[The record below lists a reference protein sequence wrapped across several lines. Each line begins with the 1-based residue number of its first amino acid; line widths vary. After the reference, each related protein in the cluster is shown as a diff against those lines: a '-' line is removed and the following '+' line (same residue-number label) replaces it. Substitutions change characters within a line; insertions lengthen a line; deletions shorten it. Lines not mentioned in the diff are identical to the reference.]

1 LSFLNTDTSYQKTFA
16 TLYLKQIVLCYICG
30 LLSRSMGFFTLVLL
44 AIGLSFDSFAVSVSS
59 GLLKREIQFLQAARI
74 AIILAVF
81 QGGMPIIGWFLGSR
95 VKTIIE
101 PWDHWVA
108 FFLLTALGTKMVYE
122 AFKPEDER
130 EFNPLLFKTMLSMA
144 IATSI
149 DALIVGVSFAL
160 YDLNLIITVIVI
172 GSVTFIA
179 SMLGIL
185 FGKKAVGFLG
195 KKMEILGG
203 LILFLIGLKVLLE
216 HIVA

>member
-1 LSFLNTDTSYQKTFA
+1 
-16 TLYLKQIVLCYICG
+16 
-30 LLSRSMGFFTLVLL
+30 MGFFTLVLL

-144 IATSI
+144 HLLVLSYWSTVLSNFLKNIH
-149 DALIVGVSFAL
+149 GNN
-160 YDLNLIITVIVI
+160 NLID
-172 GSVTFIA
+172 F
-179 SMLGIL
+179 
-185 FGKKAVGFLG
+185 F
-195 KKMEILGG
+195 EIS
-203 LILFLIGLKVLLE
+203 
-216 HIVA
+216 AQN